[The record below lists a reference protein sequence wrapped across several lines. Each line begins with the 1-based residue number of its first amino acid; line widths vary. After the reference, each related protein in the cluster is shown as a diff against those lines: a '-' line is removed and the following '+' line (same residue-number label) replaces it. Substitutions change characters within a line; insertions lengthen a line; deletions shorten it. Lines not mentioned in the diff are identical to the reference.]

1 MNYYV
6 AIPFTAV
13 LVNVISTTYI
23 FAQNRKDPV
32 NEAYILLSVFF
43 IGWMFFDI
51 LHWSPINP
59 DWIVPLLRMQS
70 FFWLLTGF
78 MFTHFTY
85 VFLKIKRDFFYYLII
100 VAAMA
105 SVPLGLTSDLVIK
118 GHIREFWGTA
128 IEPGLLYVPMVTLVV
143 LAPFLYSLFLLLK
156 RMFATE
162 DFVERNQCRLIL
174 FGTAIAVLLTFSTL
188 IILPTFFDIPALP
201 LTHFSIMLHLLFV
214 FAAIVKYK
222 FLAIGIRDAAQDI
235 FSSVKDGVVLLSK
248 RDEVIQINRSA
259 KAILEIESET
269 KTQAVVDNLLGL
281 NIKVRNLDEF
291 ESEYSSNGSTKHLR
305 LSRSPLKQNG
315 QDIGSILFVRDITSK
330 KHAEYEV
337 NRINAD
343 LARARDDA
351 LSASKAKSQ
360 FLANMSHELRTPLN
374 AIIGYSEML
383 KEEALEQDNNMLA
396 ADLKKIY
403 GAGHHLLG
411 LINDILDLSKVEAG
425 KVSIFTE
432 KISVTA
438 LVNETIEMITPLAQ
452 KNANHVLVSGTDEAG
467 EIVTDV
473 IKLKQILYNLLSNAC
488 KFTHDGTIELE
499 ISRRQNGDHGMVV
512 FSIRDTGIGMNEI
525 EVDKL
530 FEYFSQADPSTTRQ
544 YGGTG
549 LGLAI
554 SKRFCELMG
563 GNIGVSSTKGVGSV
577 FEVVLPVTVLRTG
590 LPGATLTP
598 ERHLSAAAGREVSGS
613 QYSGSTAAW
622 HPVGAKRVLIVDDD
636 PSIRELLARYLK
648 REGFAVLEAENG
660 QQGIRLAERELP
672 NVIILDVMMPGTDGW
687 SVLEHL
693 KSHVSLSSIPVI
705 MLTMVDDRSR
715 GYALGAMHFF
725 NKPVNWSNLYRVI
738 KDALGQKQAV
748 ESSVLVVDDDS
759 ESRAL
764 LRHSLEKEGW
774 RVDEA
779 INGKH
784 AIESIQNRTPSLIL
798 LDLMMP
804 EMDGFEFVDEIRS
817 QQGLVDIPIIVLTAM
832 DIDGEI
838 RNKLYGQVQNILVKG
853 AYDRDHLLK
862 KIGEIIGCPD
872 QKYVH

>member
-6 AIPFTAV
+6 AIPLTAV

-78 MFTHFTY
+78 LFTHFTY
-85 VFLKIKRDFFYYLII
+85 VFLKQKKDLIYYLIS
-100 VAAMA
+100 VTAMA
-105 SVPLGLTSDLVIK
+105 SVPVGLTSDLVIK
-118 GHIREFWGTA
+118 GYIREFWGTA
-128 IEPGLLYVPMVTLVV
+128 IEPGPLYIPLVTLVV
-143 LAPFLYSLFLLLK
+143 LTPFLYSLILIS
-156 RMFATE
+156 RHMISTG
-162 DFVERNQCRLIL
+162 DSVEKNQCRLIL
-174 FGTAIAVLLTFSTL
+174 FGTGIAVLLTFSTI
-188 IILPTFFDIPALP
+188 IILPYFFNVPALP

-214 FAAIVKYK
+214 FAAIVKYR

-248 RDEVIQINRSA
+248 YDEVIQINSSA
-259 KAILEIESET
+259 KSILDIDNEVQS
-269 KTQAVVDNLLGL
+269 QAVVDTLLGN
-281 NIKVRNLDEF
+281 NIKVRNIDEF
-291 ESEYSSNGSTKHLR
+291 ESEYNANGVPRYLR
-305 LSRSPLKQNG
+305 LSRSPLRQNG

-351 LSASKAKSQ
+351 LAASKAKSQ

-383 KEEALEQDNNMLA
+383 REEASEQGHKLLA
-396 ADLKKIY
+396 SDLKKIN

-411 LINDILDLSKVEAG
+411 LINDILDLSKIEAG
-425 KVSIFTE
+425 KVSIFAE
-432 KISVTA
+432 KINVIG
-438 LVNETIEMITPLAQ
+438 LVNETIDLIQPMAL
-452 KNANHVLVSGTDEAG
+452 KNSNRVIVIGSENVG

-473 IKLKQILYNLLSNAC
+473 IKLKQILFNLLSNAC
-488 KFTHDGTIELE
+488 KFTQNGEIQLE
-499 ISRRQNGDHGMVV
+499 ICRLENGDHTDIV
-512 FSIRDTGIGMNEI
+512 FRITDTGIGMSET
-525 EVDKL
+525 EVKNL

-554 SKRFCELMG
+554 SRRFCELMG
-563 GNIGVSSTKGVGSV
+563 GHINVSSTKGVGSI
-577 FEVVLPVTVLRTG
+577 FEIRLPVVLQARQPDQSSIGNTG
-590 LPGATLTP
+590 SV
-598 ERHLSAAAGREVSGS
+598 RRSASSSSNESDN
-613 QYSGSTAAW
+613 T
-622 HPVGAKRVLIVDDD
+622 KRILVVDDD
-636 PSIRELLARYLK
+636 PSIRELLSRYLA
-648 REGFAVLEAENG
+648 REGFIVFEADNG
-660 QQGIRLAERELP
+660 QKGIEFAEKEKP
-672 NVIILDVMMPGTDGW
+672 DVIILDVMMPGTDGW

-693 KSHVSLSSIPVI
+693 KSHASLASIPVI

-715 GYALGAMHFF
+715 GYALGAMHFL
-725 NKPVNWSNLYRVI
+725 NKPVDWSSLFRVI
-738 KDALGQKQAV
+738 NNTLGKKHAR
-748 ESSVLVVDDDS
+748 ESAVLVVDDDS
-759 ESRAL
+759 ESRNL
-764 LRHSLEKEGW
+764 LRLSLEKEGW
-774 RVDEA
+774 LVDEA

-784 AIESIQNRTPSLIL
+784 AIEAIQNRTPSLIL

-804 EMDGFEFVDEIRS
+804 EMDGFEFVDEIKS
-817 QQGLVDIPIIVLTAM
+817 KHNLADIPIIVLTAM
-832 DIDGEI
+832 EIDGEI
-838 RNKLYGQVQNILVKG
+838 RNKLRGQVQNILVKG
-853 AYDRDHLLK
+853 AYDKDQLFR
-862 KIGEIIGCPD
+862 KIGEIIGRPD
-872 QKYVH
+872 RKFIH

>member
-6 AIPFTAV
+6 AIPFIAV

-85 VFLKIKRDFFYYLII
+85 VFLKLKRDFVYYLII
-100 VAAMA
+100 VVAMA

-118 GHIREFWGTA
+118 GHMREFWGTA
-128 IEPGLLYVPMVTLVV
+128 IEPGPLYVPMVTLVV
-143 LAPFLYSLFLLLK
+143 LTPFLYSLVLLSK
-156 RMFATE
+156 RMIATDE
-162 DFVERNQCRLIL
+162 FVERNQCRLIL
-174 FGTAIAVLLTFSTL
+174 FGTAIAVLLTYSSM
-188 IILPTFFDIPALP
+188 IILPTFFNVPALP

-248 RDEVIQINRSA
+248 LDEVIQINGSA
-259 KAILEIESET
+259 TAILDIEPGT
-269 KTQAVVDNLLGL
+269 KSQDVIDQLLGT
-281 NIKVRNLDEF
+281 KKRVRNLDEF
-291 ESEYSSNGSTKHLR
+291 ESEYNSNGSMKYLR
-305 LSRSPLKQNG
+305 LSRSPLRQNG
-315 QDIGSILFVRDITSK
+315 QDIGSILFVRDITAK

-351 LSASKAKSQ
+351 LAASKAKSQ

-383 KEEALEQDNNMLA
+383 KEEALEQGNNMLA
-396 ADLKKIY
+396 TDLKKIF

-411 LINDILDLSKVEAG
+411 LINDILDLSKIEAG
-425 KVSIFTE
+425 KISIFAE
-432 KISVTA
+432 KMSVTT
-438 LVNETIEMITPLAQ
+438 LVNESIELIQPLAQ
-452 KNANHVLVSGTDEAG
+452 KNANQVTVIGIENAG
-467 EIVTDV
+467 EIITDV
-473 IKLKQILYNLLSNAC
+473 VKLKQILFNLLSNAC
-488 KFTHDGTIELE
+488 KFTRDGEIILE
-499 ISRRQNGDHGMVV
+499 ISRRQENEYGKIL
-512 FSIRDTGIGMNEI
+512 FNIRDTGIGMSGI

-577 FEVVLPVTVLRTG
+577 FEVSLPVVIRAG
-590 LPGATLTP
+590 QSVSSLPSDTASTQTKKSS
-598 ERHLSAAAGREVSGS
+598 EDA
-613 QYSGSTAAW
+613 YSS
-622 HPVGAKRVLIVDDD
+622 VVDAKRVLIIDDD
-636 PSIRELLARYLK
+636 PSIRELLVRYLT
-648 REGFAVLEAENG
+648 REGFTVLEAENG
-660 QQGIRLAERELP
+660 QQGIEFAEKESP
-672 NVIILDVMMPGTDGW
+672 DVIILDVMMPGTDGW
-687 SVLEHL
+687 SVLEYL
-693 KSHVSLSSIPVI
+693 KSHTSLSSIPII

-715 GYALGAMHFF
+715 GYALGAMHFL
-725 NKPVNWSNLYRVI
+725 NKPVNWSNLYQI
-738 KDALGQKQAV
+738 IEDILGQNQSIKR
-748 ESSVLVVDDDS
+748 SVLVVDDDS

-764 LRHSLEKEGW
+764 LRHSLESDGW
-774 RVDEA
+774 QVEEA
-779 INGKH
+779 FNGKN
-784 AIESIQNRTPSLIL
+784 AIESINNRAPALIL

-804 EMDGFEFVDEIRS
+804 EMDGFEFVDAIKS
-817 QQGLVDIPIIVLTAM
+817 QQNLADIPIIVLTAM

-838 RNKLYGQVQNILVKG
+838 HQKLHGQVQNILVKG
-853 AYDRDHLLK
+853 AYDKDFLLR
-862 KIGEIIGCPD
+862 KISEIIGCQD
-872 QKYVH
+872 